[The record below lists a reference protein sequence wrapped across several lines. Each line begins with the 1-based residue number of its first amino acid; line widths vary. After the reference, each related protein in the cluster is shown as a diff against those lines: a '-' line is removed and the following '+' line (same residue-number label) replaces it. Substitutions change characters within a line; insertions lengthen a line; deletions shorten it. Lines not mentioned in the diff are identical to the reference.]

1 MPTYSAEAIVL
12 RRANFGEADQVVT
25 LLTRFQGKI
34 PAVAKGVRK
43 MGSRKGGNLDLLNH
57 IKAHLAEGKNMDLI
71 TEVDL
76 ISAFPELKKDLSK
89 ITLAYQIVESVDKLM
104 TDNQE
109 NDQVF
114 RLTREALQLLE
125 SSTKP
130 ELIIYSFQL
139 KLLSLLGFQP
149 ELRQCVR
156 CGKQL
161 EPGGLAISAE
171 LGGVIGPEEREH
183 DVTAFPV
190 SPEIVKAWRFLLA
203 APLTDAPKLHL
214 APDVAAKLQSSIQ
227 YYQEYVLQR
236 DLHSPELSR
245 QVRKLSTS

>member
-76 ISAFPELKKDLSK
+76 ISAFP
-89 ITLAYQIVESVDKLM
+89 
-104 TDNQE
+104 
-109 NDQVF
+109 
-114 RLTREALQLLE
+114 
-125 SSTKP
+125 
-130 ELIIYSFQL
+130 
-139 KLLSLLGFQP
+139 
-149 ELRQCVR
+149 
-156 CGKQL
+156 
-161 EPGGLAISAE
+161 
-171 LGGVIGPEEREH
+171 
-183 DVTAFPV
+183 V

-214 APDVAAKLQSSIQ
+214 APAVASRLQSSIQ
-227 YYQEYVLQR
+227 YYLEYVLER